1 MKETFT
7 TIFDC
12 DHSTVG
18 KEALTHEGC
27 IVDIGCLGWEWSL
40 FFRDKKRVIGIDPL
54 VTDPNGFE
62 LFTGILGS
70 FEGTTNIID
79 RGEET
84 SKIRSFNETTV
95 QEKEVSIISWKK
107 FCRDFKINSVSVLKI
122 NIEGGEYSLLTSLDS
137 EDYSKIDQ
145 IAISFHHWLNPN
157 WKHLTQ
163 ACLTLLELEGYSV
176 TQINER
182 YGWYLARR

>member
-1 MKETFT
+1 M
-7 TIFDC
+7 
-12 DHSTVG
+12 
-18 KEALTHEGC
+18 
-27 IVDIGCLGWEWSL
+27 
-40 FFRDKKRVIGIDPL
+40 
-54 VTDPNGFE
+54 
-62 LFTGILGS
+62 
-70 FEGTTNIID
+70 
-79 RGEET
+79 
-84 SKIRSFNETTV
+84 
-95 QEKEVSIISWKK
+95 
-107 FCRDFKINSVSVLKI
+107 
-122 NIEGGEYSLLTSLDS
+122 LTSLDS